1 MSVRMRRRLPA
12 HLAAVVLVPTVAC
25 APSIGVPNP
34 LQVQAWAVY
43 FDGERGL
50 AELQEHGE
58 LFDRVSLFAYELD
71 PDGTPTP
78 APNMDVMMA
87 PFFRLAATKGFDPW
101 VTVVNDVRYG
111 ADSVLAKDSTLV
123 HELIVDPA
131 RRLAHAREIAARVEG
146 DGFKGLHLDYEQV
159 PESDEAHLQAFIT
172 TLGDELQQ
180 RGLGLEVVVEPV
192 SGPLPA
198 AGRASAVV
206 MAYDLFGTH
215 SGPGPRSTPGFVTEL
230 GARARIDSASAA
242 ALAIA
247 VGGFAWE
254 PGGEVRA
261 LDWLDAQRL
270 AAEAP
275 STRRNAADVPS
286 ARLSDGTE
294 IWFEDR
300 KSLLAKWQAAWEA
313 GFRRLAIWRLGGND
327 ESMFRMIRDFR
338 RGSDPR

>member
-1 MSVRMRRRLPA
+1 MSVRMRRRLCA
-12 HLAAVVLVPTVAC
+12 HLAAIVLVPTVAC
-25 APSIGVPNP
+25 APGISFPKP
-34 LQVQAWAVY
+34 LQVQAWTVY

-101 VTVVNDVRYG
+101 VTVVNDIRYG
-111 ADSVLAKDSTLV
+111 VDSVLAKDSILV

-159 PESDEAHLQAFIT
+159 PESDEAHFQTFIT
-172 TLGDELQQ
+172 TLGSELQQ
-180 RGLGLEVVVEPV
+180 RGLRLEIVVEPV

-198 AGRASAVV
+198 AGSASVVV

-215 SGPGPRSTPGFVTEL
+215 SGPGPRSTPTFVTGL
-230 GARARIDSASAA
+230 SQRAAVDRDSAA
-242 ALAIA
+242 ALAVA

-286 ARLSDGTE
+286 AHLSDGRE

-327 ESMFRMIRDFR
+327 ERLFDLIGEFRPD
-338 RGSDPR
+338 SD

>member
-1 MSVRMRRRLPA
+1 MRRELCGRLA
-12 HLAAVVLVPTVAC
+12 TVLLVLLVSC
-25 APSIGVPNP
+25 APGLSVPNP

-50 AELQEHGE
+50 AELQEHGG

-78 APNMDVMMA
+78 APNVDAMMA

-111 ADSVLAKDSTLV
+111 VDSVLAKVSTLV
-123 HELIVDPA
+123 HELLVDPA
-131 RRLAHAREIAARVEG
+131 RRLAHARGIAARVEG

-159 PESDEAHLQAFIT
+159 PESDQAHFQAFIT
-172 TLGDELQQ
+172 KLGDELQQ

-198 AGRASAVV
+198 AGSVRVVV

-215 SGPGPRSTPGFVTEL
+215 SGAGPRSTPTFVTGL
-230 GARARIDSASAA
+230 GPRARIDSASAA

-254 PGGEVRA
+254 AGGEVHA

-275 STRRNAADVPS
+275 STRRSAADVPS
-286 ARLSDGTE
+286 ARLSDSTE

-300 KSLLAKWQAAWEA
+300 ESLLAKWRAAWEA

-327 ESMFRMIRDFR
+327 ERLFDLIGDLRP
-338 RGSDPR
+338 GSD